1 MINEIENNS
10 IVICSNRIKKEILL
24 NCNYLK
30 KIKFITI
37 EEFIKNYYGTYK
49 TEAIYYVMEK
59 YGYTYDVAKEYLD
72 NIFYNY
78 EPLKDMYYDLE
89 CNDLLIVDE
98 LFKKEV
104 LNKKIYVIGYYNL
117 DKYVVDTLKEL
128 NAIFIN
134 NNNKCIHDVYELK
147 TMDDEIVFVI
157 NDIIKNHKDNIKDVY
172 LVNIDNTYNNSI
184 KRLFKLFNL
193 NINLKENNSI
203 YAIKEVQEFVK
214 YLKEKNSIDLDLI
227 NNVDIKNKIID
238 IINKYNITNID
249 NYYIDILESNIKN
262 CYIDNITYD
271 NAVNVIDI
279 EDMFLDDKY
288 YYIMNFNQGSVPKVF
303 SDDKLIKD
311 SNRSILGLN
320 TSLDCLNNYKKMVI
334 HKLNNYK
341 NITITYKLNDYFK
354 SYIKSPLVDELKLNV
369 IKDIK
374 IEYNYSN
381 KYNKLELAKM
391 LDDYSLFNIEG
402 DNLNDLYTTYSDI
415 NYSTY
420 NNEFSGL
427 DNNLLKEYLNNSI
440 NISYSS
446 MDSFF
451 KCQFRYYIDNILR
464 LGDYENTNKKLIG
477 NLFHDVLSKMYN
489 EDFDLKKEYNDYLKD
504 KELTNKEKFYVDK
517 VYSELELIIDTI
529 KNHDK
534 HSKYSEVLT
543 EYPILIKKDSNLDIH
558 VKGYIDKIKI
568 LRDNNNIYVSII
580 DYKTGNTDLSLDNIN
595 YGLNMQLPM
604 YLYLIKKDMNNAN
617 VIGFYLQK
625 ILENKKLN
633 SKDKKKDELDSLK
646 LLGYTIDNEELIPI
660 IDDTYTCSD
669 VIKSMK
675 ITKNGFYKYA
685 KLISDDEINKIV
697 DIVDNHVNEVI
708 NSLENGDFK
717 INPKRID
724 GELIGCKYCKF
735 KDLCFKREENIV
747 DLKNTKKEEILNS

>member
-117 DKYVVDTLKEL
+117 DKYVIDTLNEL
-128 NAIFIN
+128 NVIFIN
-134 NNNKCIHDVYELK
+134 NNNKCIHDVYEFK

-214 YLKEKNSIDLDLI
+214 YLKEKNSINLDLI

-238 IINKYNITNID
+238 NINKYNITNID
-249 NYYIDILESNIKN
+249 NHYIDILESNIKN

-374 IEYNYSN
+374 LEYNYSN

-391 LDDYSLFNIEG
+391 LDDHSLFNIEG
-402 DNLNDLYTTYSDI
+402 DNLNDLYATYSDI

-568 LRDNNNIYVSII
+568 LRNNNNIYVSII

-604 YLYLIKKDMNNAN
+604 YLYLIKKDMNNVN

-646 LLGYTIDNEELIPI
+646 LLGYTIDNEGLIPI